1 MNSDDW
7 DILGDRIVLIL
18 CVVAI
23 VLYACGVLR

>member
-7 DILGDRIVLIL
+7 DILGDRAVLIL